1 MRPDFE
7 LTANQMFPGDIAV
20 KREYERVL
28 CPACQERF
36 TVEGT
41 DYCRDCIQIAEDL
54 DGRFIGRR
62 HVIQSVPRFNAG
74 LDAECREQTENP
86 VSEKAAWSM
95 ILGGVVL
102 FALAGDGMWH
112 LSHWVIR
119 GLLEL
124 SK

>member
-1 MRPDFE
+1 MRPDYE
-7 LTANQMFPGDIAV
+7 LTANQMFPGEV

-36 TVEGT
+36 TLEGA

-62 HVIQSVPRFNAG
+62 HMIQSVPRFNAG
-74 LDAECREQTENP
+74 IDAEYREQMENP

-95 ILGGVVL
+95 VFGPIVL
-102 FALAGDGMWH
+102 FVLAADGLWH
-112 LSHWVIR
+112 LSHSFVHR
-119 GLLEL
+119 LLEL
-124 SK
+124 SQ